1 MGKRRHMH
9 EARTSLIAGLFGV
22 ALMVAQP
29 AIAQQVFA
37 SPEAAAKALV
47 EAAGRPGEGMLDK
60 IFGPGSQELLASGDA
75 EIDRQRIE
83 QFLAAAARG
92 SSVVD
97 GKDGRKLLVF
107 GGNGWS
113 FPIPLQQKGEQW
125 TFDVAAG
132 RIEILD
138 RAIGRN
144 EMTAIGA
151 CADYV
156 AAQNEYFATLHD
168 DEPVQQFARKLLS
181 TPGKHDGLYWEP
193 ATPSDRSPLG
203 DRIAAA
209 ALENV
214 RQDGQPRPYRGYIYR
229 ILTGQGPSAP
239 GGAYSYLVNGRLL
252 AGFALLAYPE
262 KWKETGVMT
271 FLCDQRGQVFE
282 ANLGPRTT
290 ALSADI
296 TRFNPGEG
304 WQRVGD

>member
-1 MGKRRHMH
+1 MGKGRHMH
-9 EARTSLIAGLFGV
+9 RHRIWFIAGLFGV
-22 ALMVAQP
+22 ALLVGQP
-29 AIAQQVFA
+29 AMAQQVFA
-37 SPEAAAKALV
+37 SPEAAAKALI

-75 EIDRQRIE
+75 DVDHQRIE
-83 QFLAAAARG
+83 QFLAAARG
-92 SSVVD
+92 SSVID
-97 GKDGRKLLVF
+97 GKDGRKLLAF
-107 GGNGWS
+107 GTNGWS
-113 FPIPLQQKGEQW
+113 FPIPLQQKGQEW

-156 AAQNEYFATLHD
+156 AAQNEYFSTLHD
-168 DEPVQQFARKLLS
+168 DEPVQQFARKMLS

-214 RQDGQPRPYRGYIYR
+214 RQDGKPQPYRGYIYR
-229 ILTGQGPSAP
+229 ILTGQGQSAP

-262 KWKETGVMT
+262 KWQETGVMT

-282 ANLGPRTT
+282 ANLGPKTT